1 MAATLSVSRSV
12 KIDGM
17 KGEWNIKDK
26 DTKQCNGVLY
36 VKMCVR
42 SSSLST
48 MVGNVGGSRCL
59 YRSIGFRKLRELK
72 EQRTEEQLDSQ
83 PDAAA
88 DACTLFDDVPT
99 QRPRK
104 VPKVAPKSRLETSS
118 GVELEVNG
126 ETVTV
131 EILLSNQKDTLF
143 VAFEA
148 ENIQT
153 LIKYI
158 MEAGFDEE
166 KVVKKKDK
174 DHADVQELPVGVWRH
189 GKGYSVG
196 YTDTNGKKCRKY
208 KNSLEAALRFYADP
222 SEDTSDD
229 DKDELCE
236 S

>member
-12 KIDGM
+12 KIDGL

-26 DTKQCNGVLY
+26 DTKQCNGVIY

-48 MVGNVGGSRCL
+48 MLGNMGGFRCL
-59 YRSIGFRKLRELK
+59 SRSIGLRKLLELK
-72 EQRTEEQLDSQ
+72 VQRIEEQLDNHA
-83 PDAAA
+83 AAA

-99 QRPRK
+99 ERPRK
-104 VPKVAPKSRLETSS
+104 VPKMSNIETGS

-131 EILLSNQKDTLF
+131 EILLSKLKDSLF

-153 LIKYI
+153 VIKYI
-158 MEAGFDEE
+158 MEAGFDDGGA
-166 KVVKKKDK
+166 KKVKKKAIEDNE
-174 DHADVQELPVGVWRH
+174 DVQELPVGIWRQ

-196 YTDTNGKKCRKY
+196 YTDTNGKKGRKH
-208 KNSLEAALRFYADP
+208 KNSLEAALRFFADP
-222 SEDTSDD
+222 SEDTSHG

>member
-12 KIDGM
+12 KIDGL

-26 DTKQCNGVLY
+26 DTKQCNGVTY
-36 VKMCVR
+36 VRMCVR

-48 MVGNVGGSRCL
+48 MLGNVGGFRCL
-59 YRSIGFRKLRELK
+59 SRSIGFRKLLELK
-72 EQRTEEQLDSQ
+72 EQRSEEQLDNHA
-83 PDAAA
+83 AAA

-99 QRPRK
+99 ERPRK
-104 VPKVAPKSRLETSS
+104 VPKMSNIETGS

-131 EILLSNQKDTLF
+131 EILLSKLKDSLF

-153 LIKYI
+153 VIKYI
-158 MEAGFDEE
+158 MEAGFDDG
-166 KVVKKKDK
+166 VAKKKAK
-174 DHADVQELPVGVWRH
+174 DHEEVQELPVGIWRQ

-196 YTDTNGKKCRKY
+196 YTDTNGKKGRKH
-208 KNSLEAALRFYADP
+208 KSSLEAALRFFADP
-222 SEDTSDD
+222 SEDTSHD